1 MGSALVKTES
11 LEVAPFLSACFKY
24 AERLSVQ
31 RKPLRTAGSSEQ
43 QQQSLSATREKK
55 VGSVFPFLVERCKL

>member
-11 LEVAPFLSACFKY
+11 LEVAPLLSACFKY

-31 RKPLRTAGSSEQ
+31 RKPLRTAAAVSVCNQG
-43 QQQSLSATREKK
+43 KK
-55 VGSVFPFLVERCKL
+55 GGKCFSFPCGEV